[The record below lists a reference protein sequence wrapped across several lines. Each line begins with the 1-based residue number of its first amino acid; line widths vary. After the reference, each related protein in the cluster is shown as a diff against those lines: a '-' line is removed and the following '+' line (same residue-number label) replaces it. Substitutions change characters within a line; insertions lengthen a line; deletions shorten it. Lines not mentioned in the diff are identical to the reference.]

1 MSKINIV
8 VVAMAVMALFS
19 CVKEVDESE
28 KDELIRL
35 QAYMSLYGN
44 GFTLQPSGLYTLI
57 NEQGAGAIP
66 ANGNYIL
73 YKYEGKNLDGKVFE
87 TSNPNVAMLHDLYSV
102 KNRYVSRFV
111 EYKTATS
118 TSMSG
123 LTEGISYLKEGGKAT
138 FIMPSSLAYGSVSYS
153 SLPAYSSIIYS
164 VELEK
169 VVTDPAAYELENIHT
184 FLQDSFPSLIISE
197 IFQDS
202 VYFLEKI
209 EGNGELFVKNDEVE
223 VNYIG
228 YFMDGWVFDTNIDSV
243 ARVHNLYVSTKTYEP
258 LEFTVDGNQVIEGF
272 SRTLKHLRR
281 EGFAKVIIPSY
292 IAYKT
297 TGSGSIRPY
306 EPLIFEITVV
316 TKVEE
321 EDETKK

>member
-8 VVAMAVMALFS
+8 VAAMAVMALFS
-19 CVKEVDESE
+19 CVREVDESE
-28 KDELIRL
+28 KDELLRF
-35 QAYMSLYGN
+35 QAYMSLYYPSL
-44 GFTLQPSGLYTLI
+44 TPQASGLYYMI
-57 NEQGAGAIP
+57 HEQGTGAIP

-87 TSNPNVAMLHDLYSV
+87 TSNPEVAMLHDLYSV
-102 KNRYVSRFV
+102 KNRYVSRFI

-123 LTEGISYLKEGGKAT
+123 LTEGILYLKEGGKAT
-138 FIMPSSLAYGSVSYS
+138 FIMPSSLAYGGVSYS

-169 VVTDPAAYELENIHT
+169 VVTDPEAYELENIHT
-184 FLQDSFPSLIISE
+184 FLQDSFPSLVISE

-202 VYFLEKI
+202 VYFLETT
-209 EGNGELFVKNDEVE
+209 EGNGDLFVDDDEVE

-228 YFMDGWVFDTNIDSV
+228 YFMDGWVFDTNIDSI
-243 ARVHNLYVSTKTYEP
+243 ARLHNLYETTKTYEP
-258 LEFTVDGNQVIEGF
+258 LKFTIGGSQVIEGF
-272 SRTLKHLRR
+272 SRALKHLRR
-281 EGFAKVIIPSY
+281 EGYTKVIIPSY

-306 EPLIFEITVV
+306 EPIIFEITVV
-316 TKVEE
+316 TEVEE
-321 EDETKK
+321 EEETKK